1 MNPGTFIQL
10 VIDGLSTGS
19 IYAALALAI
28 VLVNQATGLINFA
41 QGGMAVLSAYIA
53 WALNGFGVPLVLAIL
68 AAIVISFFMGALI
81 ERYLIRRF
89 ERGDP
94 DTAVVVTIGLLT
106 FITGL
111 CAWIWTYNNRLFPS
125 LFPLE
130 TIRIGG
136 AVISVRSLGTII
148 VIVVIMLLLQALFL
162 GTKLGLALRAV
173 AINPGSAAFSGIN
186 VGRNLMVGWG
196 LAAVLGAVAGVLV
209 APQLTLTPGMMDGA
223 LVYALAACI
232 LGGLSSPIGVVV
244 AAWLIGVLENLAAV
258 YVPFIG
264 HDLKI
269 AVPFILIFVVLIV
282 RPQGLF
288 GRKAVV
294 RV

>member
-1 MNPGTFIQL
+1 MGTFIQL
-10 VIDGLSTGS
+10 VFDGLSTGS

-53 WALNGFGVPLVLAIL
+53 WQFTQWGLPLILAIL
-68 AAIVISFFMGALI
+68 AAVVVSFIFGAFV
-81 ERYLIRRF
+81 ERWLMRRF

-106 FITGL
+106 LITGF
-111 CAWIWTYNNRLFPS
+111 CAWLWSYNNRLFPS

-130 TIRIGG
+130 TVQILG
-136 AVISVRSLGTII
+136 AAVSVRSIGTIAVLI
-148 VIVVIMLLLQALFL
+148 GIMLLLQLLFI

-173 AINPGSAAFSGIN
+173 AINPQSAAFSGLP
-186 VGRNLMVGWG
+186 VGRLLMVGWG
-196 LAAVLGAVAGVLV
+196 LAAVLGALAGVLV
-209 APQLTLTPGMMDGA
+209 APSLTLTPGMMDSA
-223 LVYALAACI
+223 LVYALAAVI

-288 GRKAVV
+288 GRKVVV

>member
-1 MNPGTFIQL
+1 MGTFIQL

-68 AAIVISFFMGALI
+68 LAVIASFVLGALI

-106 FITGL
+106 LITGV

-130 TIRIGG
+130 TIKVAG
-136 AVISVRSLGTII
+136 AVISVRSLGTIL
-148 VIVVIMLLLQALFL
+148 VIVAIMILLQALFL

-173 AINPGSAAFSGIN
+173 AINPASSAFSGIN
-186 VGRNLMVGWG
+186 VGRSLMVGWG

-209 APQLTLTPGMMDGA
+209 APQLTLTPGMMDSA

-258 YVPFIG
+258 YIPFIG